1 MSLKAVW
8 SEQTAPKHAP
18 TARTIK
24 VAAAPQ
30 SVNVAVLEGFG
41 ALIMS
46 RHASHKFLDK

>member
-18 TARTIK
+18 TAQTIK

-30 SVNVAVLEGFG
+30 SVKVALLEEFG

-46 RHASHKFLDK
+46 RHAARKFLDN

>member
-30 SVNVAVLEGFG
+30 SVKVALVEAFG
-41 ALIMS
+41 GINYKPS
-46 RHASHKFLDK
+46 RRPQISR